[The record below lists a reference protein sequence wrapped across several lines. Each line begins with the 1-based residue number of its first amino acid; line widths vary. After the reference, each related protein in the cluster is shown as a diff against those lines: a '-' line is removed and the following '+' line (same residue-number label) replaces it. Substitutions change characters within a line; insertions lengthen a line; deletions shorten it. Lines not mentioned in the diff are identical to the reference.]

1 MAKKKTKRKKDST
14 YICVICSKKQKS
26 DKKIKCCGKFMLT
39 KDKVWP
45 D

>member
-1 MAKKKTKRKKDST
+1 MKKKKTKRKKETT
-14 YICVICSKKQKS
+14 YICVICGKKEKAP
-26 DKKIKCCGKFMLT
+26 KGKKCCGKFMLT